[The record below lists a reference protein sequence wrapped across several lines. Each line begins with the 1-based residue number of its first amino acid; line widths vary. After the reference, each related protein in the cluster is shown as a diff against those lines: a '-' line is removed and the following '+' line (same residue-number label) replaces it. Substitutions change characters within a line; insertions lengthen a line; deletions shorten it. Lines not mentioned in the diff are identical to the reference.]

1 MTEPIKTVAT
11 NPFEN
16 TKPGTS
22 GLRKNVA
29 TFQQEHFT
37 ENFAQS
43 TLNALEPDEL
53 KGSTLALGG
62 DGRFFGRQCTKTIIK
77 MCAAN
82 GVKKV
87 IVGQNGIFSTPAVSC
102 IIRKKKLLGGFI
114 LTASHNPG
122 GPEGDFGIKYNVSN
136 GGPAPVAFTDKIY
149 KMTKMIKQYK
159 ICPDLEVDISK
170 VGETKIH
177 IANGVDFVVDV
188 VDPVR
193 DYSAMMKSIF
203 DFKAISNYLHGC
215 GDGAKPLILVD
226 AMSGV
231 MGPYVKR
238 IFVNELGLAPSC
250 ALNCEPK
257 PDFGGSHPDPN
268 LTYGKDLVKSMMR
281 GNHALGV
288 AFDGDGD
295 RNMILGRGGFFVTPC
310 DSLAIIAD
318 NLDAIPYFS
327 KRVEISGQVAG
338 FARSMPTSRAV
349 DHVAKAK
356 GVQCFEVPTG
366 WKFFGNLM
374 DAGKI
379 CLCGEESFG
388 TGSDHIREKD
398 GMWAALAWLSILA
411 ANPAKDVPL
420 IVEEFWFKYGRYFFT
435 RYDYEECKLQPCEKM
450 MQSLRDTEESK
461 ALEGKWFH
469 YGVRSYQLQ
478 KMDDFCYTDPIDGS
492 VTSKQGIRMTFTDG
506 SRIIFRLS
514 GTGSSGATVR
524 LYVENYTSS
533 PFKVKYDTQEYLEP
547 LVKIALEVSKLQE
560 YTGRNKPTVI
570 T

>member
-1 MTEPIKTVAT
+1 MNESITIVPTEPY
-11 NPFEN
+11 EN

-22 GLRKNVA
+22 GLRKSVT
-29 TFQQEHFT
+29 TFQQEHYT
-37 ENFAQS
+37 ENFVQA
-43 TLNALEPDEL
+43 TLNALGNDL
-53 KGSTLALGG
+53 GGCSLVLGG

-82 GVKKV
+82 GVKRLL
-87 IVGQNGIFSTPAVSC
+87 VGQNGIMSTPAISC
-102 IIRKKKLLGGFI
+102 VIRKKKLLGGFI

-122 GPEGDFGIKYNVSN
+122 GPDGDFGIKYNVNN
-136 GGPAPVAFTDKIY
+136 GGPAPLAVTDSIY
-149 KMTKMIKQYK
+149 RNTKTIKEYR
-159 ICPDLEVDISK
+159 ICRDLDVDISK
-170 VGETKIH
+170 VGETKFLVE
-177 IANGVDFVVDV
+177 GSDFVVV
-188 VDPVR
+188 VIDPVQ
-193 DYSAMMKSIF
+193 DYALMLKQIF
-203 DFKAISNYLHGC
+203 DFKAISNYLHSGP
-215 GDGAKPLILVD
+215 GDGEGPGVVVD

-238 IFVNELGLAPSC
+238 VFVHELGLPAN
-250 ALNCEPK
+250 AAINCEPK

-268 LTYGKDLVKSMMR
+268 LTYGKDLVKLMLK
-281 GNHALGV
+281 GKHALGV

-295 RNMILGRGGFFVTPC
+295 RNMILGRNGFFVTPC
-310 DSLAIIAD
+310 DSLAVIAD
-318 NLDAIPYFS
+318 NLDAIPYFE
-327 KRVEISGQVAG
+327 KRQGDIAG
-338 FARSMPTSRAV
+338 FARSMPTSKAV

-356 GVQCFEVPTG
+356 GLTCFEVPTG

-411 ANPAKDVPL
+411 KKRKDVAAV
-420 IVEEFWFKYGRYFFT
+420 IEDFWFKYGRYYFT
-435 RYDYEECKLQPCEKM
+435 RYDYEDCQLLPCEKM
-450 MQSLRDTEESK
+450 INSLRETAEGGK
-461 ALEGKWFH
+461 LEGKWFH
-469 YGVRSYQLQ
+469 FGVRSYQLA
-478 KMDDFCYTDPIDGS
+478 KMDDFSYEDPVDRS
-492 VTSKQGIRMTFTDG
+492 VTSRQGIRLIFVDG

-524 LYVENYTSS
+524 LYVETYASS
-533 PFKVKYDTQEYLEP
+533 PFKVKYDAQEYLEP
-547 LVKIALEVSKLQE
+547 LVKIAMEVSKLPE

>member
-1 MTEPIKTVAT
+1 MAEPIQVVPTE
-11 NPFEN
+11 PFEN

-22 GLRKNVA
+22 GLRKSVA
-29 TFQQEHFT
+29 TFQQERYT
-37 ENFAQS
+37 ENFVQS
-43 TLNALEPDEL
+43 TLNALEPEEL
-53 KGSTLALGG
+53 EGATLALGG
-62 DGRFFGRQCTKTIIK
+62 DGRFFGRQCTKVIIK

-82 GVKKV
+82 GLKKV
-87 IVGQNGIFSTPAVSC
+87 IVGQNGIFSTPAISC
-102 IIRKKKLLGGFI
+102 VIRKKQLLGGLI

-122 GPEGDFGIKYNVSN
+122 GPEGDFGLKYNISN
-136 GGPAPVAFTDKIY
+136 GGPAPVSFTDKIY
-149 KMTKMIKQYK
+149 KMTKQIKEFK
-159 ICPDLEVDISK
+159 ICSGLEVDISK
-170 VGETKIH
+170 VGVTTVH
-177 IANGVDFVVDV
+177 IANGVDFVIDV
-188 VDPVR
+188 VDPVQ
-193 DYSAMMKSIF
+193 DYSAMLKSIF
-203 DFKAISNYLHGC
+203 DFKAISSYLNPSEGE
-215 GDGAKPLILVD
+215 KPRILVD

-238 IFVNELGLAPSC
+238 ILVNELGIPQNSAI
-250 ALNCEPK
+250 NCEPK

-268 LTYGKDLVKSMMR
+268 LTYGKDLVKAMMR
-281 GNHALGV
+281 GNHVLGV

-318 NLDAIPYFS
+318 NLHAIPYFT
-327 KRVEISGQVAG
+327 KRQEVQGQKAG

-398 GMWAALAWLSILA
+398 GMWAAMAWLSILA
-411 ANPAKDVPL
+411 DGRGPSDVPL
-420 IVEEFWFKYGRYFFT
+420 IVEDFWFKYGRYFFT

-450 MQSLRDTEESK
+450 IESLRATAESE

-469 YGVRSYQLQ
+469 YGVRSYQLA
-478 KMDDFCYTDPIDGS
+478 KMDDFSYEDPIDGS
-492 VTSKQGIRMTFTDG
+492 VTSKQGVRMIFADG

-524 LYVENYTSS
+524 LYVETYTSS
-533 PFKVKYDTQEYLEP
+533 PFKVKYDAQEFLEP

>member
-1 MTEPIKTVAT
+1 MNESITIVPTE
-11 NPFEN
+11 PFEN

-22 GLRKNVA
+22 GLRKSVT
-29 TFQQEHFT
+29 TFQQEHYT
-37 ENFAQS
+37 ENFVQA
-43 TLNALEPDEL
+43 TLNALGNDLEGCSL
-53 KGSTLALGG
+53 VLGG

-82 GVKKV
+82 GVKRLL
-87 IVGQNGIFSTPAVSC
+87 VGQNGIMSTPAISC
-102 IIRKKKLLGGFI
+102 VIRKKKLLGGFI

-122 GPEGDFGIKYNVSN
+122 GPDGDFGIKYNVNN
-136 GGPAPVAFTDKIY
+136 GGPAPLAVTDSIY
-149 KMTKMIKQYK
+149 RNTKTIKEYR
-159 ICPDLEVDISK
+159 ICRDLDVDISK
-170 VGETKIH
+170 VGETKFLVE
-177 IANGVDFVVDV
+177 GLDFVVV
-188 VDPVR
+188 VIDPVQ
-193 DYSAMMKSIF
+193 DYALMLKQIF
-203 DFKAISNYLHGC
+203 DFKAISNYLHSGP
-215 GDGAKPLILVD
+215 GDGDGPGVVVD

-238 IFVNELGLAPSC
+238 VFVHELGLPAN
-250 ALNCEPK
+250 AAINCEPK

-268 LTYGKDLVKSMMR
+268 LTYGKDLVKLMLK
-281 GNHALGV
+281 GKNALGV

-295 RNMILGRGGFFVTPC
+295 RNMILGRNGFFVTPC
-310 DSLAIIAD
+310 DSLAVIAD
-318 NLDAIPYFS
+318 NLDAIPYFE
-327 KRVEISGQVAG
+327 KRQGDIVG
-338 FARSMPTSRAV
+338 FARSMPTSKAV

-356 GVQCFEVPTG
+356 GLTCFEVPTG

-411 ANPAKDVPL
+411 KKRKDVAVV
-420 IVEEFWFKYGRYFFT
+420 IEDFWFKYGRYYFT
-435 RYDYEECKLQPCEKM
+435 RYDYEDCQLLPCEKM
-450 MQSLRDTEESK
+450 INSLRETAEGGK
-461 ALEGKWFH
+461 LEGKWFH
-469 YGVRSYQLQ
+469 FGVRSYQLA
-478 KMDDFCYTDPIDGS
+478 KMDDFSYEDPVDRS
-492 VTSKQGIRMTFTDG
+492 VTSRQGIRLIFVDG

-524 LYVENYTSS
+524 LYVETYASS
-533 PFKVKYDTQEYLEP
+533 PFKVKYDAQEYLEP
-547 LVKIALEVSKLQE
+547 LVKIAMEISKLPE